1 MKRFVKITA
10 ALLVASSLLIGCQSG
25 SNKPADASKTAEAA
39 AAQKTETATP
49 KAEEKKPVELTLWH
63 GYATDKAAKLDEY
76 VKKYNEE
83 HPDITIVPEFI
94 AAGEEM
100 LQKVQASVMTG
111 KQPDLLWGFPTWTGV
126 LESTGKLVEIEPLL
140 DEAYKKEIP
149 EGLWNVGKYNGKI
162 YSVPVEAG
170 TLLLIYNK
178 DMFAEADIKEAP
190 KTWEELYEVSK
201 KLTTKD
207 HKGIWMPIQP
217 NERTTWTWLCFLGQN
232 GGQLLTDDYKAA
244 GFDKATGTEAM
255 EYYTK
260 FVTEGYAPLTVGQDP
275 FVEKQTAMVIATQ
288 GAAGSYI
295 TKYSMNVGV
304 AMLPG
309 NKAQATGLGSNH
321 YFIFNNGEEK
331 TKASFDF
338 IKWITTGDV
347 QAQWSMAVGYLPVS
361 ESAKQSKSFK
371 DFVTE
376 RPYMQTAADALT
388 FGLARPSIEQYPQ
401 ISTEIGTVIEEIS
414 YGKTKPADGID
425 RIINK
430 INSLLK

>member
-1 MKRFVKITA
+1 
-10 ALLVASSLLIGCQSG
+10 
-25 SNKPADASKTAEAA
+25 
-39 AAQKTETATP
+39 
-49 KAEEKKPVELTLWH
+49 
-63 GYATDKAAKLDEY
+63 
-76 VKKYNEE
+76 
-83 HPDITIVPEFI
+83 
-94 AAGEEM
+94 
-100 LQKVQASVMTG
+100 
-111 KQPDLLWGFPTWTGV
+111 
-126 LESTGKLVEIEPLL
+126 
-140 DEAYKKEIP
+140 
-149 EGLWNVGKYNGKI
+149 
-162 YSVPVEAG
+162 
-170 TLLLIYNK
+170 
-178 DMFAEADIKEAP
+178 
-190 KTWEELYEVSK
+190 
-201 KLTTKD
+201 
-207 HKGIWMPIQP
+207 
-217 NERTTWTWLCFLGQN
+217 
-232 GGQLLTDDYKAA
+232 
-244 GFDKATGTEAM
+244 M

-414 YGKTKPADGID
+414 YGKTTPADGVD

-430 INSLLK
+430 INALLK